1 MENQHNNITG
11 FHKSRASGP
20 KESWTE
26 KVKYIFGIIA
36 LLCLPTHFACSRFKF
51 KIFWANNFF
60 LCRFEGFE
68 QGLNTFHVGPS
79 KGVLNQGQV
88 LLKFK
93 WTILRSECSYVLL
106 KYGRVFNE
114 GGRSQHGRFGS
125 GRCIVK
131 LGGKRGESFCME
143 TARKRHSKI
152 TITSAEWFLQ

>member
-1 MENQHNNITG
+1 MENQHNNISG
-11 FHKSRASGP
+11 FRKSRASGP

-26 KVKYIFGIIA
+26 KVKYLFRIVA
-36 LLCLPTHFACSRFKF
+36 LLCLATTFAWWTFEFIIC
-51 KIFWANNFF
+51 WANDYFG
-60 LCRFEGFE
+60 RFEGFE

-79 KGVLNQGQV
+79 KGALNQRLV

-93 WTILRSECSYVLL
+93 WSILRSERSNALI

-152 TITSAEWFLQ
+152 TITSAEWF